1 MDFTEFSAGADD
13 DGRRLDRIIRRFIAT
28 EQLSG
33 IYKAIR
39 KGLVKVNGKKS
50 SAEQH
55 IHEKDIITIASF
67 LLKQEDSAPFLQEDS
82 GTAEAAPYTF
92 PYEILFHNEHIL
104 IINKPY
110 GKTVHGAA
118 DSIEKDVVKF
128 YRTSFPERN
137 SLSFTPGPL
146 HRLDGRTTGILAFSW
161 SLAGARWFSGAIA
174 SHAIQ
179 KTYLGIAQ
187 GHLEKAECWRDF
199 ISRNEPDEKR
209 TGAFHT
215 VSARNERQ
223 SAQEKAF
230 FSVLSP
236 DAAASVLPQEKL
248 AVTNAF
254 PVQYGSYK
262 GKPVTLV
269 KYVIET
275 GRTHQIRSQSALH
288 GVPLAGDTSY
298 GGFPLPGNQKL
309 FLHAISLSLPTDNP
323 VGLPPEITAPVPPE
337 FKTFLSSSDC
347 ETGLLRL

>member
-39 KGLVKVNGKKS
+39 KGLVKVNGRKA

-82 GTAEAAPYTF
+82 GTAEASPYTF

-110 GKTVHGAA
+110 GKTVHGAEN
-118 DSIEKDVVKF
+118 SIEKDVVKF
-128 YRTSFPERN
+128 YKTAFPERT

-161 SLAGARWFSGAIA
+161 SLSGARWFSGAIA

-215 VSARNERQ
+215 VSARKERQ
-223 SAQEKAF
+223 
-230 FSVLSP
+230 
-236 DAAASVLPQEKL
+236 SVLPQEKL

-254 PVQYGSYK
+254 PIQYGSYK

-288 GVPLAGDTSY
+288 GIPLAGDTAY
-298 GGFPLPGNQKL
+298 GGFPLPGNQQL
-309 FLHAISLSLPTDNP
+309 FLHAISLSLPADNP